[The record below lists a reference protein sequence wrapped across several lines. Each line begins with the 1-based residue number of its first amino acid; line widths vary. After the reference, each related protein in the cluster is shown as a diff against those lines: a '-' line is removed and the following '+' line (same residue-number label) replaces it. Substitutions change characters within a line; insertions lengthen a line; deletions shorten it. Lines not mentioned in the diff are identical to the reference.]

1 MHLIN
6 RSWLVGGATIALASL
21 AVGVAAAASTSS
33 QTVLSTCY
41 KSKGGGLRV
50 LGVGPHAAKAR
61 CKRGEKRLVLNQTGP
76 RGLTGAP
83 GAQGAPGTQGSQGVQ
98 GIQGIQGIQGVPGPT
113 TTSAPSGSTQRGSF
127 GVEGYAHAAG
137 DEMESTISY
146 PLELSAAP
154 IAVEV
159 PRSGTNP
166 DPAHCPGTAEAPT
179 AARGYLCLY
188 DRFSGNVFQATG
200 SNLQVG
206 NVEGVGGTTNPWG
219 GRIIALASAAGTVDV
234 EGSWAVTAP

>member
-6 RSWLVGGATIALASL
+6 RSWLIGGATIALASL
-21 AVGVAAAASTSS
+21 AVGVAAAASPSA
-33 QTVLSTCY
+33 QPVLSTCY
-41 KSKGGGLRV
+41 KSKGGNLRV
-50 LGVGPHAAKAR
+50 INVSAHATETR

-83 GAQGAPGTQGSQGVQ
+83 GAQGVPGTQGTQGVQ
-98 GIQGIQGIQGVPGPT
+98 GVQGIQGIQGVPGPT
-113 TTSAPSGSTQRGSF
+113 TTTAPSGSTQRGSF
-127 GVEGYAHAAG
+127 VVEGYAHAAD
-137 DEMESTISY
+137 DEVASSISY

-154 IAVEV
+154 TEVEV
-159 PRSGTNP
+159 PRGGTNP

-179 AARGYLCLY
+179 AARGYLCIY
-188 DRFSGNVFQATG
+188 DRFSGDVFEALG

-206 NVEGVGGTTNPWG
+206 NVDGVGGTTNEWG
-219 GRIIALASAAGTVDV
+219 GRMIALASAAGTVDV